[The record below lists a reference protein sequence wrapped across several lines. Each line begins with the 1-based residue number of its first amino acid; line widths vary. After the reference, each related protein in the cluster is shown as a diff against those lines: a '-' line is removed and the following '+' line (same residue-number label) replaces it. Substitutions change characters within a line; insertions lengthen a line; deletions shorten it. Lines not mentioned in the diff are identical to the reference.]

1 MVLFDGGIFSDCKR
15 WENLPFHV
23 SFSTDNN
30 SDTESSLLEDI
41 LPSILSH
48 NEAWKVFKDKGMHFQ
63 NLNVNSLLSKIEE
76 SRTLAFNTN
85 ISVFGITE
93 IKFDNTVSNE
103 ELKK

>member
-1 MVLFDGGIFSDCKR
+1 MVLFDGGMCSDCKT
-15 WENLPFHV
+15 WENVPLHV
-23 SFSTDNN
+23 SFSADNS
-30 SDTESSLLEDI
+30 SDTESSLSEDI

-63 NLNVNSLLSKIEE
+63 HLNVNSLLSKIEE

-85 ISVFGITE
+85 ISVLGITE